1 MRIHLL
7 AVGRRMPDWVE
18 AGYAEYSRRM
28 PAECS
33 LQLKEIEPG
42 RRSKSQSS
50 AKAQAE
56 EAERL
61 LKAIPEGARVVALD
75 ERGQS
80 MTSNQLSSRMQ
91 DWLQDGRDVV
101 LLVGGADGLT
111 DTCRQRADWQWSLSD
126 LTLPHG
132 MVRVLLA
139 EQLYRAWTILK
150 NHPYHRE

>member
-18 AGYAEYSRRM
+18 AGFAEYSRRL

-33 LQLKEIEPG
+33 LQLREIEPG
-42 RRSKSQSS
+42 RRSKSQLP

-56 EAERL
+56 EATRL
-61 LKAIPEGARVVALD
+61 LKAIPEGACVVALD
-75 ERGQS
+75 ERGKS
-80 MTSNQLSSRMQ
+80 LTSTTLSSHMQ

-111 DTCRQRADWQWSLSD
+111 DACRQRADWQWSLSS

-139 EQLYRAWTILK
+139 EQIYRAWTILQ

>member
-1 MRIHLL
+1 
-7 AVGRRMPDWVE
+7 MPDWVE
-18 AGYAEYSRRM
+18 AGFAEYSRRL

-33 LQLKEIEPG
+33 LQLREIEPG
-42 RRSKSQSS
+42 RRSKSSS
-50 AKAQAE
+50 PEKAQAE
-56 EAERL
+56 EAQRL

-75 ERGQS
+75 ERG
-80 MTSNQLSSRMQ
+80 TALSSKKLAVHMQ
-91 DWLQDGRDVV
+91 DWLQDGRDVA

-111 DTCRQRADWQWSLSD
+111 AEARQRADWQWSLSD

-139 EQLYRAWTILK
+139 EQLYRAWSIIQ